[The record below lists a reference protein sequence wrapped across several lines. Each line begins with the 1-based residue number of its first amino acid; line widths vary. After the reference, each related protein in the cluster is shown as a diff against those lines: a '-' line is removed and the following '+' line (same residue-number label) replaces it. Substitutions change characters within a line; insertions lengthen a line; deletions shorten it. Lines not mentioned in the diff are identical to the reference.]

1 MSQHTPGTWASRR
14 HATAAAFPQFGI
26 YSENGNGHDLACVMS
41 YGTSDPTETE
51 ANARLMAAAPDL
63 LAALEGLTAIVA
75 EYRERVIKG
84 EITGRLIE
92 HDYAELAAARAAI
105 RKATEDSTHA

>member
-1 MSQHTPGTWASRR
+1 MSQHTPGPWTVSEQETGRIYIASDDNL
-14 HATAAAFPQFGI
+14 ALAGMFFTAHPESAR
-26 YSENGNGHDLACVMS
+26 ED
-41 YGTSDPTETE
+41 
-51 ANARLMAAAPDL
+51 ARLMAAAPDL

-84 EITGRLIE
+84 EITGRLLE